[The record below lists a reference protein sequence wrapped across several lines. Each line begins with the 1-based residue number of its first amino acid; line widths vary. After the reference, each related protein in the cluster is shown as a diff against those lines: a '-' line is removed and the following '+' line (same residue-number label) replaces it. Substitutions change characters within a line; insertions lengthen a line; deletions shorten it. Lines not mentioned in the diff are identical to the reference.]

1 MKQRKSKTTQETK
14 KGQSFSTG
22 ICSLGDPDVYE
33 LKEAFSQLERFICAM
48 CTKKKIEKVDEVYAD
63 LFYKS
68 KSKKHE
74 KTSFV
79 KKLYGSTLPPCSR
92 VLWQKCQRT

>member
-63 LFYKS
+63 LF
-68 KSKKHE
+68 
-74 KTSFV
+74 
-79 KKLYGSTLPPCSR
+79 L
-92 VLWQKCQRT
+92 QKQKQRTWENFLC